1 MVNLT
6 NRGVVKVKG
15 GGESLYQSW
24 RKNCL
29 IYFVRNGHGR

>member
-15 GGESLYQSW
+15 GGGGSHSIRVGE
-24 RKNCL
+24 RT
-29 IYFVRNGHGR
+29 V